1 VSEAGLLDTSVVLA
15 LGQIATEELPR
26 QGAIAALTLA
36 ELAAGPAATADP
48 HQRAERQARLQTA
61 EAAFDVLPFDAACAR
76 AWPRVYA
83 ATMTSSRKPRGRGAV
98 DLMIATTAL
107 ANGLPF
113 YTANPDD
120 VVHLAELIAVRGV
133 TLNV

>member
-1 VSEAGLLDTSVVLA
+1 MSEAGLLDTSVVLA
-15 LGQIATEELPR
+15 LGHLAVEELPQ
-26 QGAIAALTLA
+26 QGAISALTLA

-61 EAAFDVLPFDAACAR
+61 EAAFDVLAFDAACAR
-76 AWPRVYA
+76 AWPRVYT
-83 ATMTSSRKPRGRGAV
+83 ATMTSSRKPRRSRAV
-98 DLMIATTAL
+98 DLMIVTTAL

-120 VVHLAELIAVRGV
+120 VMHLAELIAVRGV
-133 TLNV
+133 TLNM